1 MLSVVYME
9 RSRTYITEPVFMYD
23 SNVRLRINNAP
34 TDPYIVE
41 LANGQK
47 LPVENDV
54 VLIPDEQFTSKGNVE
69 MYIVVIDGKAV
80 NTLCKIVVPVTWR
93 PARDSVSTDNVMDTG
108 G

>member
-1 MLSVVYME
+1 MLTVAYTG
-9 RSRTYITEPVFMYD
+9 RSRTSYTTQPVYMYD
-23 SNVRLRINNAP
+23 KGVKLKINNAP

-47 LPVENDV
+47 LPVVNDV

-69 MYIVVIDGKAV
+69 LYIVIIDGRSV
-80 NTLCKIVVPVTWR
+80 NTLCKIVVPVMWR
-93 PARDSVSTDNVMDTG
+93 GSVSTDNVIDPG